1 MNVKQKFLR
10 LQNERY
16 IVCFC
21 QKKERY
27 IVWTNFSDSKGGNM
41 GI

>member
-21 QKKERY
+21 QKKRK
-27 IVWTNFSDSKGGNM
+27 IHSMNKLSDSKGGNM